1 MAIAEIELP
10 DGRVVELEVPDG
22 TSETQIMQWI
32 QQNPQALESATK
44 AAPKDTGMGM
54 SEMLGL
60 TTRALTTA
68 LPGPVG
74 EFVGGTA
81 SGIASIPEGVRQAY
95 NKLTGDEEEL
105 ASLNADYEKR
115 RNMLK
120 ELTGDSTATGAG
132 ELVGQVGPFLMTG
145 GVAAPAGATSV
156 LPMTARAVAGGALGG
171 AAGGYVQALTPEQ
184 EAQGQRESGALTG
197 AILGGVIPAVA
208 APIKRGYENIKDV
221 AGRMLPRQALN
232 DFLGKAAGVSDD
244 TSTQSVVD
252 ALRGKVKDRTTELQR
267 ELGDLYD
274 AEKNIPG
281 LPPVSLDES
290 AKYDPNRT
298 ISEILGGYGIGKRV
312 AQKNQQGALQQ
323 FVDPQTGKITYG
335 PAARDFGDVRQYLS
349 YLKNQASALKD
360 SKPEQA
366 TILNRI
372 IKANEDDLTNWANQT
387 PEARQALDDALALD
401 KRYAQ
406 EVVPLIDASSGRP
419 VAKWREAAYDEEALN
434 QIFMGQRAGTEL
446 RDLTTR
452 IPGSEEELKKYLALQ
467 LRNMAGREP
476 ARLGNS
482 TTTEQL
488 FTRPERAY
496 MAQLKGAIEKE
507 ADDTG
512 IAHNLAQLVGR
523 VSGGF
528 PEKLRYGVQPYG
540 TKAAEKTDL
549 GALTTALRAAGL
561 FRYNSGE
568 E

>member
-22 TSETQIMQWI
+22 TSEAQIMEWI
-32 QQNPQALESATK
+32 QQNPQALESAPK
-44 AAPKDTGMGM
+44 AAPKDYGMGM

-60 TTRALTTA
+60 TTRALKTA
-68 LPGPVG
+68 IPIDTVG
-74 EFVGGTA
+74 DFVAGTA
-81 SGIASIPEGVRQAY
+81 SGMASIPEGIRQGY
-95 NKLTGDEEEL
+95 NKLTGDEAEL

-120 ELTGDSTATGAG
+120 ELTGDSTAASFG
-132 ELVGQVGPFLMTG
+132 EFTGQVGPYLLG
-145 GVAAPAGATSV
+145 GALAAPASATSV
-156 LPMTARAVAGGALGG
+156 VPMTARAAAGGAIGG
-171 AAGGYVQALTPEQ
+171 AAGGYAQALTPEQ
-184 EAQGQRESGALTG
+184 EGAGQRESGALVGGVLGG
-197 AILGGVIPAVA
+197 AIPALAGPINRGVQNAKEI
-208 APIKRGYENIKDV
+208 
-221 AGRMLPRQALN
+221 AGRMLPRQALD
-232 DFLGKAAGVSDD
+232 DFLTRSAGLTDD
-244 TSTQSVVD
+244 TTQSVVD
-252 ALRGKVKDRTTELQR
+252 TLRGKVKNRTAELQG
-267 ELGDLYD
+267 ELGALYD

-281 LPPVSLDES
+281 LPKVSLDES

-372 IKANEDDLTNWANQT
+372 IKANEDDLQRWAGES
-387 PEARQALDDALALD
+387 PEAGKALADALALD

-452 IPGSEEELKKYLALQ
+452 VPGSEEELKKYLALQ

-476 ARLGNS
+476 ARLGDS
-482 TTTEQL
+482 TTTEAL
-488 FTRPERAY
+488 FSAPERDY
-496 MAQLKGAIEKE
+496 MKVVKQAIEKE

-512 IAHNLAQLVGR
+512 IAHNLAQLAGR
-523 VSGGF
+523 FSGGF
-528 PEKLRYGVQPYG
+528 TEKMRYGVQPYG
-540 TKAAEKTDL
+540 TSPAAKTDL

-561 FRYNSGE
+561 LQYNSGE
-568 E
+568 